1 MMTYNFNQRMRKIL
15 RIALPSGGN
24 SFLDIANIAVGMYFI
39 AHISTNPEI
48 TKHNIVALGLGMN
61 CWMFLFA
68 LTTIFYVGT
77 NAQISRAFGE
87 RNYPK
92 MNLILS
98 TMSIGALLVSIP
110 IYLLACVL
118 NELYFDW
125 MDVGEETKT
134 LGMLFLSLIFY
145 SIPALFVKTI
155 FISSLAATGD
165 TKSVFFIKIMSTLL
179 NILLNYIL
187 IFGSNLLSIPPLGIK
202 GAGIANVIVAYF
214 ESFVLFGILCGL
226 HRHLKIAFVLRW
238 QNLISGLRIGIPS
251 GIERALTIFSLVLI
265 TKFMTDYGLEVI
277 AGFQIGSRV
286 ESFIFMPGFG
296 FQVAA
301 MSLVGQMLG
310 AKRIDLAQ
318 SFVRTTL
325 LVSSIIMGILG
336 IGLCVLGKELSAIFT
351 TESAVIS
358 YSFAYLVAVGLSQVP
373 LIWIFVLDGALR
385 GAGATKLSL
394 WINTGSIW
402 IFRILPMWLCVRYQ
416 IDVIYIFAIICC
428 ETFLRAFIFGYIFH
442 KGVWKR
448 YIAKI

>member
-1 MMTYNFNQRMRKIL
+1 MIYNFNQRMRKIL

-39 AHISTNPEI
+39 AHISANLEV

-68 LTTIFYVGT
+68 ITTIFYVGT

-87 RNYPK
+87 RNYTK
-92 MNLILS
+92 MNTTLS
-98 TMSIGALLVSIP
+98 TMSVGALLCSIP
-110 IYLLACVL
+110 IYLLASSL
-118 NELYFDW
+118 NEPYFDW
-125 MDVGEETKT
+125 MNAEGETKA
-134 LGMLFLSLIFY
+134 LGMLYLGWIFC
-145 SIPALFVKTI
+145 SIPAHFAKTI
-155 FISSLAATGD
+155 FISALAATGD
-165 TKSVFFIKIMSTLL
+165 TKSVFFIKIISTLL
-179 NILLNYIL
+179 NILLNFML
-187 IFGSNLLSIPPLGIK
+187 IFGVDSLGIPPLGII
-202 GAGIANVIVAYF
+202 GAGVANVIVTYF
-214 ESFVLFGILCGL
+214 EGLILFGILCGV
-226 HRHLKIAFVLRW
+226 HKHLKMAYVFEWRA
-238 QNLISGLRIGIPS
+238 LILGLRIGTPS
-251 GIERALTIFSLVLI
+251 GIERSLTIFSLVLI

-301 MSLVGQMLG
+301 MALMGQMLG
-310 AKRIDLAQ
+310 AKRIDLAE

-325 LVSSIIMGILG
+325 LVSSIIMGVLG
-336 IGLCVLGKELSAIFT
+336 IGLCVLGKELTAIFT
-351 TESAVIS
+351 TESAVIT

-402 IFRILPMWLCVRYQ
+402 ICRILPMWLCVCYQ
-416 IDVIYIFAIICC
+416 IDVVYIFAIICC

-442 KGVWKR
+442 KGIWKR
-448 YIAKI
+448 YVANL